1 MDLRQTIISAALNF
15 LYLEVSIMNQ
25 IYMEMADQNIIV
37 LSNRSGKDRRNK
49 SGFNIRSFFFGGKR
63 EIIRRQK
70 DTKRIFYVDHYS
82 SGLFFTIVSILFLSV
97 IDALL
102 TLSLL
107 NHGAYETNSV
117 RAFFLKFGPYTFFI
131 SKYLLTIIPLV
142 CLLMFRNVVLRI
154 IKISTRSILYFIVV
168 VYLAVVGWELY
179 LISNVAYSPDQ
190 KLPPKILTD
199 SQIICR
205 MDTSN
210 HHPISDQKIR
220 L

>member
-1 MDLRQTIISAALNF
+1 MTDQNTII
-15 LYLEVSIMNQ
+15 
-25 IYMEMADQNIIV
+25 
-37 LSNRSGKDRRNK
+37 LSNRSGKDRRNR
-49 SGFNIRSFFFGGKR
+49 SGFNIRSFLFGGKR
-63 EIIRRQK
+63 ETIRRQE
-70 DTKRIFYVDHYS
+70 DQKRIFYVDHYS
-82 SGLFFTIVSILFLSV
+82 SRLFFTIVSILFLSV

-117 RAFFLKFGPYTFFI
+117 MAFFLKFGPYTFFI

-168 VYLAVVGWELY
+168 FYLAVVGWELY
-179 LISNVAYSPDQ
+179 LISNAAYVPVFKSSPT
-190 KLPPKILTD
+190 ILTD

-210 HHPISDQKIR
+210 HHLISDQIK